1 MVSVAYLTLEDSIL
15 YRLGFDRNIIPGY
28 SVFELRNTL
37 FLPVR
42 ILREHDEIRNEDLQE
57 MRAKEFIE
65 QAAIAFGGDYA
76 RAFKLLGFV
85 LYLAEDGPEPFLSG
99 RVMSPRTYHRWI
111 EELGICNLDGFAM
124 DARLRQLVNEY
135 VRKRF
140 GGLPIPLARSKVLD
154 AVGVMIGEKDALS
167 LQAISRHA
175 SARVQGEGTEA
186 EGREAE
192 TNALDAGAD
201 GGSVRK
207 ATAQDALD
215 RRLGNAGRRS

>member
-1 MVSVAYLTLEDSIL
+1 M
-15 YRLGFDRNIIPGY
+15 
-28 SVFELRNTL
+28 
-37 FLPVR
+37 
-42 ILREHDEIRNEDLQE
+42 LREYEEIRKRNFQE
-57 MRAKEFIE
+57 MRAKEFVE
-65 QAAIAFGGDYA
+65 QAASGLSGDYV

-85 LYLAEDGPEPFLSG
+85 LYLAEDGPGPFLSG

-154 AVGVMIGEKDALS
+154 AVSVMIGEKDALS
-167 LQAISRHA
+167 LQAVSRHA

-201 GGSVRK
+201 GGSVRQ
-207 ATAQDALD
+207 ATAQDDLD
-215 RRLGNAGRRS
+215 RRLGNAGRRR

>member
-1 MVSVAYLTLEDSIL
+1 MDSIK
-15 YRLGFDRNIIPGY
+15 
-28 SVFELRNTL
+28 VK
-37 FLPVR
+37 
-42 ILREHDEIRNEDLQE
+42 
-57 MRAKEFIE
+57 AKEFVE
-65 QAAIAFGGDYA
+65 QAAIGLSDDYV

-85 LYLAEDGPEPFLSG
+85 LYLAEEGPEPFLSG
-99 RVMSPRTYHRWI
+99 RVMSPRTYNRWI

-135 VRKRF
+135 VRKRL

-175 SARVQGEGTEA
+175 SARVQGEETEA

-192 TNALDAGAD
+192 PNALDAGAD
-201 GGSVRK
+201 GGSMRQ
-207 ATAQDALD
+207 ATAQFPLD
-215 RRLGNAGRRS
+215 RGLGNASRRR